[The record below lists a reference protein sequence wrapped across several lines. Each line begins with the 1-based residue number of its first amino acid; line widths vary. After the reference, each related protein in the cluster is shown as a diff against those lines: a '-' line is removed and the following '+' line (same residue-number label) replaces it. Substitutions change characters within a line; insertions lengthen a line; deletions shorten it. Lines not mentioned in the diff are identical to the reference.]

1 MRNRLPYLDFI
12 EQELQ
17 IPPTESTAP
26 LAIDL
31 FAGCGGLALG
41 FEAAGFR
48 TVGYEK
54 LEDACA
60 TYRHNLLV

>member
-1 MRNRLPYLDFI
+1 MRNQLPYLDFL

-17 IPPTESTAP
+17 LPPIDATAP
-26 LAIDL
+26 LVIDL

-48 TVGYEK
+48 TIGMK
-54 LEDACA
+54 
-60 TYRHNLLV
+60 N